1 MLGPDGA
8 MGITALDLYA
18 GTGAVGLSLLEHG
31 AGHVDFVE
39 IDRRRAATIN
49 TEIAARG
56 LADRAFTHQADAIR
70 ALPRLAG
77 NSYDLVFADPP
88 YDIDPWEEIIAALNR
103 HDLLKSDAWIIAE
116 HSTRNALPDEISG
129 ANAINRKRY
138 GDTTITIYRFTESND
153 TETQR

>member
-18 GTGAVGLSLLEHG
+18 GTGAVGLDLLEHG
-31 AGHVDFVE
+31 AAHVDFVE

-49 TEIAARG
+49 AQIASRG
-56 LADRAFTHQADAIR
+56 LADRASAYQTDAIQV
-70 ALPRLAG
+70 LPRLAG
-77 NSYDLVFADPP
+77 NLYDLVFADPP

-103 HDLLKSDAWIIAE
+103 HDLLKPEARIIAE
-116 HSTRNALPDEISG
+116 HGTRNPLPDEISG

-138 GDTTITIYRFTESND
+138 GDTSITIYRFPEDHTEL
-153 TETQR
+153 QR